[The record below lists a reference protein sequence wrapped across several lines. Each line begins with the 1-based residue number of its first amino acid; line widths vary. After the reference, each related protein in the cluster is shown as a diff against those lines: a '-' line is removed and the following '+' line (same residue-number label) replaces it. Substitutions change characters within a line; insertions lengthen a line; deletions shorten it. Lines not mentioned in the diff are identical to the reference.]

1 MELEA
6 QNKDKE
12 RQEEEV
18 TEKKKRFTMQ
28 EMVRR
33 FYLFEGGT
41 LIFEAK
47 DPNVEW
53 HRKVTAAFQNV
64 IHCSRVIYDE
74 KKKKQNLVSRHYWI
88 VFSRGWMESNPTRN
102 SVPSTS
108 GMVETSACPPS
119 PTAADPSALPFLTS
133 SASFSQ

>member
-1 MELEA
+1 MELEV
-6 QNKDKE
+6 QRKDEE
-12 RQEEEV
+12 RQEEKLAE
-18 TEKKKRFTMQ
+18 ELKRFSMQ
-28 EMVRR
+28 KLSRR
-33 FYLFEGGT
+33 FSLFEGGT

-64 IHCSRVIYDE
+64 IHCSCVIYDE
-74 KKKKQNLVSRHYWI
+74 KKKKQNLVSRRYWI
-88 VFSRGWMESNPTRN
+88 VFSRGWMELNPARN